1 MEMAYTAMHQPLTA
15 ARVSATL
22 AASHQ
27 PARRLNHAYVGYC
40 PPAGCLIRALLS
52 FDMM

>member
-1 MEMAYTAMHQPLTA
+1 MEMAYTAIHKQLTT
-15 ARVSATL
+15 ARIGATL

-27 PARRLNHAYVGYC
+27 PARRMNHAYVGYC

>member
-1 MEMAYTAMHQPLTA
+1 MEMAYTAIDKQLTA
-15 ARVSATL
+15 ARIGATL

-27 PARRLNHAYVGYC
+27 PNRRMNHANLGYC